1 MKNPF
6 TAWEWIAIIFA
17 VVVGYVIIIMFTGI
31 IFSKVPT
38 TPQNEDIR
46 KQLIEM
52 VQNIAIGLMAITA
65 GKILN
70 SNKKDDVK

>member
-17 VVVGYVIIIMFTGI
+17 IVVGYVIIIIFTGI
-31 IFSKVPT
+31 IFFNVPT
-38 TPQNEDIR
+38 TPQNEDLR
-46 KQLIEM
+46 KQLVEM

>member
-17 VVVGYVIIIMFTGI
+17 IVVGYVIIIMFSGI
-31 IFSKVPT
+31 IFLKVPT
-38 TPQNEDIR
+38 TPQNEDLR

-70 SNKKDDVK
+70 GTNKKDF